1 MTTEELNAL
10 IAQAESGDVSAM
22 NQLTHIYG
30 VEEGFINHE
39 QAAKWFLELI
49 KRDCNLNSGV
59 YENTGYNKGLY
70 KKIKN
75 AVLNSAT
82 EGDML
87 SSLSRC
93 PAGGSLLGGAMYFTT
108 SNAKSYINQ
117 AEDAILRNIEYKEE
131 QRRIAAEEK
140 ARKRAEE
147 ERLRREAEE
156 RAKRER
162 EERKRRER
170 EEKERQEREKR
181 AEKERLRREAEERAK
196 REREEK
202 KRQEERAARERRE
215 REERERKE
223 REEKKRQEERAARER
238 LRIESI
244 EKDYID
250 FNTNNSKHWK
260 YVFDIYNGILIIPN
274 GVTRIGNYAF
284 QNCSGLASIEIP
296 DSVTSIGVCAF
307 RFCSGMTSIK
317 IPNSVINIEK
327 SAFSRCDSLTCVTIG
342 DSVTSVG
349 NFAFYG
355 CTALTSVTIPN
366 SVTSI
371 GDMAFSKCS
380 SLKKIIIPKGTK
392 QRFAQMEGLKGLEYK
407 IVEE

>member
-147 ERLRREAEE
+147 ERARREAEE
-156 RAKRER
+156 RAR
-162 EERKRRER
+162 
-170 EEKERQEREKR
+170 
-181 AEKERLRREAEERAK
+181 

-202 KRQEERAARERRE
+202 KRQEERAARERE
-215 REERERKE
+215 GIKN
-223 REEKKRQEERAARER
+223 
-238 LRIESI
+238 I
-244 EKDYID
+244 EKDNDY
-250 FNTNNSKHWK
+250 TSNNSKHWE
-260 YVFDIYNGILIIPN
+260 YVFGIKKGILIIPN
-274 GVTRIGNYAF
+274 GPTRIGNYAF
-284 QNCSGLASIEIP
+284 NKCSGLTSIEIP
-296 DSVTSIGVCAF
+296 NSVTSIGEGAFYGCSGLTSVMIPNSVTSIGVCAF

-371 GDMAFSKCS
+371 GDMAFSECS